1 MNKVNIV
8 IVEDE
13 IIIAKNIARKLKKLN
28 YNVCKIFAS
37 GEPVI
42 DYVTINKPDIIL
54 MDIAIRGEMDGIETA
69 SRIKDIADIPII
81 FLTAYATPEVVER
94 AAETSCY
101 GYIIKPFK
109 DEELYANLKIAL
121 KKHQENSMVKKSL
134 QDTIKEYSSQIENL
148 YINNQTN
155 LPNRLFLRDSFD
167 YLVASINEGE
177 LIALLNISLDRFKKI
192 SDYLS
197 KEQQD
202 ILIKEVAQRLQNYVD
217 NCGGQGI
224 TIYMKEDHFVI
235 MIALDT
241 KIQANNYAKEISN
254 LLGEAIYLENQEI
267 FLSTSIGIAF
277 YSSDSFNIEELLQ
290 QSEKARDYARSQGAN
305 RYQSFSFAFNIKT
318 SRSSEGLH
326 LEADLH
332 HALEREELE
341 LYYQPKIDLKTN
353 SIVGAEAL
361 VRWNHPT
368 LGRFEP
374 YKFIPLA
381 EESGLIRPIGEWILN
396 RACQQTKAWQNAGLK
411 NLRIAV
417 NISGIQFKQ
426 SDLFHQVTQ
435 VLFNSSLEPQYLEL
449 ELTEDILVE
458 NIKINVQKLN
468 IIKKTGIKIALDNFG
483 TGYSSLGYLQQFPF
497 DILKIDSC
505 FTHNIDSNKINA
517 TITKNVIDMA
527 HDLGLTVVAQG
538 IETEAE
544 LNNLKKCNCDEI
556 QGFLFYPPL
565 NAKEF
570 KNLLLSNK
578 SIYSHK

>member
-1 MNKVNIV
+1 MNQVNIV

-13 IIIAKNIARKLKKLN
+13 IIIAKNIARKLKNLN

-37 GEPVI
+37 GQPLI
-42 DYVTINKPDIIL
+42 DYITIQKPDIIL

-69 SRIKDIADIPII
+69 SKIKDIADIPVI

-94 AAETSCY
+94 ASETSCY
-101 GYIIKPFK
+101 GYIVKPFK
-109 DEELYANLKIAL
+109 DEELYATLKIAL
-121 KKHQENSMVKKSL
+121 KKHQENSIVKKSL

-167 YLVASINEGE
+167 YLVASINGE
-177 LIALLNISLDRFKKI
+177 QLVAVLNISIDRFKKI
-192 SDYLS
+192 SDFLS

-202 ILIKEVAQRLQNYVD
+202 SLITEVAKRLQNYVE
-217 NCGGQGI
+217 NCGSQGI
-224 TIYMKEDHFVI
+224 TIYMKEDHFII
-235 MIALDT
+235 MIALDR
-241 KIQANNYAKEISN
+241 KIQADNYAKEISN
-254 LLGEAIYLENQEI
+254 LLGQAIYLENQEI

-277 YSSDSFNIEELLQ
+277 YPSDSFNIEELLQ

-305 RYQSFSFAFNIKT
+305 RHQSFSFAFNVKI

-326 LEADLH
+326 LEAELH
-332 HALEREELE
+332 HALEREQLE

-368 LGRFEP
+368 MGRFEP

-396 RACQQTKAWQNAGLK
+396 RACQQNKAWQNAGL
-411 NLRIAV
+411 NDLTISV

-458 NIKINVQKLN
+458 NIKINIQKLN
-468 IIKKTGIKIALDNFG
+468 ILKKAGVKITLDNFG